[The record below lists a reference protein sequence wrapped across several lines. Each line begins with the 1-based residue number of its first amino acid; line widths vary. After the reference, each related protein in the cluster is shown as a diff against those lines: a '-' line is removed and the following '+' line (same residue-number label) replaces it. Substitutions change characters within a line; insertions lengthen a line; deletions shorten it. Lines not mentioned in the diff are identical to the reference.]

1 MGFNSGFK
9 GLKHMALPELFLWL
23 PIYVVSFQNCSV
35 SPSSGAVFYKRFTSH
50 ILAYVNIFPRL

>member
-1 MGFNSGFK
+1 
-9 GLKHMALPELFLWL
+9 MALPELFLWL